1 MSDWLIMPL
10 GFVFV
15 FYALAGWPFYRHPIL
30 MLALGVVICILAY
43 RVGVVLEFVQ
53 LKGRTPKGVDIK
65 EVIAVTSLSL
75 GALGGGIISSAISQ
89 KAKQSYVD
97 KIESM
102 DNSAYC
108 LTRDIKDGKAA
119 GTIQGIIYAVEK
131 ETELESLN
139 ERRKLF
145 KKYL

>member
-1 MSDWLIMPL
+1 MSRISPPRNKKW
-10 GFVFV
+10 
-15 FYALAGWPFYRHPIL
+15 AGGP
-30 MLALGVVICILAY
+30 
-43 RVGVVLEFVQ
+43 
-53 LKGRTPKGVDIK
+53 
-65 EVIAVTSLSL
+65 
-75 GALGGGIISSAISQ
+75 GGESIRLRASISQ

-102 DNSAYC
+102 NMSAYC